1 MQTIVYT
8 RNFNPFV
15 GLTFSFRKPTGMSMS
30 LYNNRTLTINN
41 QKLTTN
47 EFQVDRLVTEQLT
60 LSIDWNKR
68 KNQDV
73 KFFNRNIE
81 IEEEIRLSLD
91 ITKDNNYTEVSTG
104 IQKIHL

>member
-1 MQTIVYT
+1 
-8 RNFNPFV
+8 
-15 GLTFSFRKPTGMSMS
+15 MS

-60 LSIDWNKR
+60 LSIDWNKK

-73 KFFNRNIE
+73 KFLTE
-81 IEEEIRLSLD
+81 ILKL
-91 ITKDNNYTEVSTG
+91 K
-104 IQKIHL
+104 KK